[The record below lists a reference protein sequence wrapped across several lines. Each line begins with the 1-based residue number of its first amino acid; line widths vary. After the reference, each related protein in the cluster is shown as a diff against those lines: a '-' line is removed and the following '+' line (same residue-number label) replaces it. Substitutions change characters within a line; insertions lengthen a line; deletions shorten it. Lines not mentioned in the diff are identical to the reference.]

1 MSNEELTLKVGE
13 LERRIK
19 FLYNALDKQ
28 MKINQKLIDHIGEL
42 QDLVFGCSSAC
53 ESNSRSLL
61 LLTSIL
67 KNEP

>member
-13 LERRIK
+13 LEERIK
-19 FLYNALDKQ
+19 FLYNALDNQ
-28 MKINQKLIDHIGEL
+28 LKINQKLIDRIGEL
-42 QDLVFGCSSAC
+42 QDLVFRCSSAC
-53 ESNSRSLL
+53 ENNSRSLL